1 MDFGEKEKQK
11 KNVDD
16 FDFNKGIK
24 GKLKEFSEKKQINN
38 DDLPNNKI
46 NNPNFRMKSEEK
58 RKVKIKN
65 KNIQILDN
73 NINNNIK
80 KMKLIIKI
88 SKK

>member
-38 DDLPNNKI
+38 DDLPN
-46 NNPNFRMKSEEK
+46 
-58 RKVKIKN
+58 
-65 KNIQILDN
+65 
-73 NINNNIK
+73 K
-80 KMKLIIKI
+80 KKLIIQI
-88 SKK
+88 FE